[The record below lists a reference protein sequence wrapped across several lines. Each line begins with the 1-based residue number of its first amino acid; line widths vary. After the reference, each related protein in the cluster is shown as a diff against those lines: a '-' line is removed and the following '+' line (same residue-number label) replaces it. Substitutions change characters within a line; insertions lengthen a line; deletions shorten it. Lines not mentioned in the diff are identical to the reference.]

1 MAISNPVRMTEVA
14 RLRFNDGALQAVF
27 SPDGRMLGAITGAPH
42 SFATITLWQ
51 QPELLAASEG

>member
-1 MAISNPVRMTEVA
+1 MTEVA